1 MAAVSDKTLCETQQE
16 SHSDLRRSSS
26 RSVAPSGSANRRRR
40 RPLVR
45 DHGCHVRFQPEGQ
58 RWRSVASIGDTT
70 SPQRQGSQMRC
81 VSGLLIS
88 LIWDAA
94 DCCLRSSGGDLPPP
108 PMESESPPM
117 RSKAPW
123 NGTTPKFFVLAQPP
137 LKSLSTVARNNRW
150 APLRTIQ
157 GQQRSITLSQ

>member
-1 MAAVSDKTLCETQQE
+1 MAVVSDKTLCETQQE
-16 SHSDLRRSSS
+16 SHLDLRRSSS

-70 SPQRQGSQMRC
+70 SLQRQGSQMRC
-81 VSGLLIS
+81 LPGLLIS

-94 DCCLRSSGGDLPPP
+94 DCCRHSSGGYPPPP

-117 RSKAPW
+117 RSMAPW

-137 LKSLSTVARNNRW
+137 LKSLSTVARSDRW

-157 GQQRSITLSQ
+157 GQQRSINLSR